1 MKMANYTERVQTVLT
16 KEQYERLMALAEQE
30 QKPLS
35 VLIREAV
42 TERYFVKIDQQKR
55 QEALANLLAL
65 DAPVADWPQME
76 AEIEQGALDE

>member
-1 MKMANYTERVQTVLT
+1 MAIYTERVQTVLT
-16 KEQYERLMALAEQE
+16 KEQYERLMALAAQE

-35 VLIREAV
+35 VMIREAV
-42 TERYFVKIDQQKR
+42 EERYFVPVEQQKR
-55 QEALANLLAL
+55 QQALANLLAL

>member
-1 MKMANYTERVQTVLT
+1 MANYTERVQTVLT
-16 KEQYERLMALAEQE
+16 KEQYEGLMALAEQE

-42 TERYFVKIDQQKR
+42 EEHYFVPAKQQKR
-55 QEALANLLAL
+55 QQALANLLAL

-76 AEIEQGALDE
+76 SEIERGALDE